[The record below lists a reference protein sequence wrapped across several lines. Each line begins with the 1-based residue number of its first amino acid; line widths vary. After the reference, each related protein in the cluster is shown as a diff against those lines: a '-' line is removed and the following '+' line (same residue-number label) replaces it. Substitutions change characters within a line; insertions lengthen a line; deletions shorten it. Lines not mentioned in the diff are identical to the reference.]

1 MRYEKKF
8 RISKSEF
15 PIFVSLVNKLKFKVH
30 YESRFISS
38 IYYDTVNFNLYRDS
52 INGVSQRR
60 KYRARFYNDNSEE
73 INFEEKIK
81 IADLGYKK
89 IHSKKDLK
97 NINKIK
103 LFFMMDKKCKYVHIP
118 TRFLKIYYPVSFIN
132 YFRSY
137 FISYDNKIRITYDEK
152 INYSKII
159 NYKKDFSLGTKI
171 PDLLGVIEI
180 KYDEENITSKNVIL
194 DLTSC
199 LNFHLSRNSKYCNS
213 IECLF

>member
-8 RISKSEF
+8 RISKSDF
-15 PIFVSLVNKLKFKVH
+15 PLFVSLIYKLKFKVH

-38 IYYDTVNFNLYRDS
+38 IYYDTIDFNLYRDS
-52 INGVSQRR
+52 INGISKRR

-81 IADLGYKK
+81 TADLGYKK
-89 IHSKKDLK
+89 IYSKKDLK

-103 LFFMMDKKCKYVHIP
+103 LFFMIDKKFKDVIIP
-118 TRFLKIYYPVSFIN
+118 SSFLKIYFPVSFIN
-132 YFRSY
+132 YYRSY
-137 FISYDNKIRITYDEK
+137 FISYDNKIRITYDDK

-159 NYKKDFSLGTKI
+159 NNKKDFSLGTKI
-171 PDLLGVIEI
+171 PDQLGVIEI

-194 DLTSC
+194 DLTSS

>member
-15 PIFVSLVNKLKFKVH
+15 PIFVSLLNKLKFKVH

-38 IYYDTVNFNLYRDS
+38 IYYDTINFNLYRDS

-89 IHSKKDLK
+89 IHSKKDFK

-103 LFFMMDKKCKYVHIP
+103 LFFMIDKKCKDVLIP
-118 TRFLKIYYPVSFIN
+118 ARFLKIYYPVSFIN

-137 FISYDNKIRITYDEK
+137 FISYDNKTRITYDDK

-159 NYKKDFSLGTKI
+159 NNKKDFSLGTKI
-171 PDLLGVIEI
+171 PDQLGVIEI
-180 KYDEENITSKNVIL
+180 KYDEENITSKNAIL

>member
-8 RISKSEF
+8 RISKSDF
-15 PIFVSLVNKLKFKVH
+15 PLFLTLINKQKFKVH

-38 IYYDTVNFNLYRDS
+38 IYYDTINFNLYRDS

-60 KYRARFYNDNSEE
+60 KYRARFYNDNYEE

-89 IHSKKDLK
+89 IYSKKDFK
-97 NINKIK
+97 NISKIK
-103 LFFMMDKKCKYVHIP
+103 LFFMINKKSKKVLIP
-118 TRFLKIYYPVSFIN
+118 SRFLKIYYPVSFIN

-137 FISYDNKIRITYDEK
+137 FISYDNKTRITFDEK

-159 NYKKDFSLGTKI
+159 NNKKDFSLGTKI
-171 PDLLGVIEI
+171 PDQLSVIEI
-180 KYDEENITSKNVIL
+180 KYDEDNTTSKNVIL
-194 DLTSC
+194 DLISS